1 MKPLPRA
8 AIFLAVALVL
18 GLLHALGL
26 GLPLL
31 LGAAAAILFVAYF
44 APLLGVRT
52 LDRIGMAWR
61 AWIWREEEGRHH
73 AFGGVGLRI
82 DDDGRQSWVAALDL
96 QRVLRT
102 REPED
107 ALAARHSDRWLRD
120 ADGLLWLRVDA
131 VVERLATMPGR
142 DDPRIQRLRR
152 YFEREILFPAAERRR
167 RAG

>member
-1 MKPLPRA
+1 MKPLSRA
-8 AIFLAVALVL
+8 AIFLAVALLL
-18 GLLHALGL
+18 GLLHAVGL

-31 LGAAAAILFVAYF
+31 LGAAAAILVVAYF
-44 APLLGVRT
+44 MPWLGVRA
-52 LDRIGMAWR
+52 LDRLGLAWR
-61 AWIWREEEGRHH
+61 SWVWREEEGHHH

-82 DDDGRQSWVAALDL
+82 DDDGRHTWVAAPDL
-96 QRVLRT
+96 QRALRT

-142 DDPRIQRLRR
+142 DDPRVQRLRR
-152 YFEREILFPAAERRR
+152 YFEREVVFPAVERRR